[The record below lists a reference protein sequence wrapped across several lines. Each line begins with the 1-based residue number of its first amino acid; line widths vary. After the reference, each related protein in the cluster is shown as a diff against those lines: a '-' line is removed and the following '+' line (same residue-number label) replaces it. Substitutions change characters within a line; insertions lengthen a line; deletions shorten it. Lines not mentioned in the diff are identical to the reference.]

1 MPPCH
6 HATPVLRFTGADFA
20 TGYSMGILDLAGD
33 FPGSSLG
40 RCLSWLFMTSISD
53 LYSYTMLYGY
63 GSIPIDTFLV
73 EWTSIYQLFWCS
85 PGVQGF
91 DPSHILVQDHPN
103 LPRLW
108 VDSLWDEFLCER
120 KREVRLWLRQ
130 VATALSGWP
139 LFGLLAQVSLRK
151 VRPGVLVGWC
161 VASNQ
166 IHEVYQSS
174 IDHPKKI

>member
-6 HATPVLRFTGADFA
+6 ASPSLHRCWHCYWIFH
-20 TGYSMGILDLAGD
+20 GYLGPSGW

-40 RCLSWLFMTSISD
+40 RCLSWLFMTF
-53 LYSYTMLYGY
+53 
-63 GSIPIDTFLV
+63 PFLTCIV
-73 EWTSIYQLFWCS
+73 IQCY
-85 PGVQGF
+85 
-91 DPSHILVQDHPN
+91 ILVQDHPN

-108 VDSLWDEFLCER
+108 VDRLWDEFLCER
-120 KREVRLWLRQ
+120 KREVRLWSLRQ